1 MKFPQDIEGPLE
13 YDIVVVGGGP
23 GGSTTAKYAAQNGM
37 KVLLIEK
44 RQDVG
49 NPVRCGEGVAK
60 GWIDKVGLTSNP
72 EWISNEVKGAKMIS
86 PDGHVMEL
94 TEKMAGNECGYVVK
108 RELFDKDLL
117 KMAILEGVDVMV
129 KTSALSLLK
138 NDEGKVCGIHAKT
151 LGKEFDVHA
160 KIVIGADGFES
171 LVGQWAGINTRLG
184 LADIN
189 TCYQYHL
196 VGIDVDAE
204 FNEFYVGSDAPGGYV
219 WVFTKGPH
227 EANVG
232 IGVQASLLTGK
243 GQPKLLLDKFIAKHP
258 HLAKGKPIEEVA
270 GAVSVGPPPDTAVTD
285 NVMLVGDAARLIDP
299 MTGGGIIN
307 AIISGRFAGEVAA
320 EAIQKGDTS
329 KEFFEKYDELWKEDL
344 EDRLLRNY
352 VAKEKLCHIS
362 DDIFNKIIESL
373 AGYKIE
379 RITTLDILRMIQ
391 ERYPE
396 VVEELE
402 DLL

>member
-1 MKFPQDIEGPLE
+1 MKFPQDIDGPLE
-13 YDIVVVGGGP
+13 YDMVVVGGGP
-23 GGSTTAKYAAQNGM
+23 GGSTTARYAAQNGM
-37 KVLLIEK
+37 RVLLIEK

-60 GWIDKVGLTSNP
+60 SWVDKVGLTANP

-129 KTSALSLLK
+129 KTSALSLLR
-138 NDEGKVCGIHAKT
+138 NDQGKVSGIRART

-160 KIVIGADGFES
+160 RIVIAADGFES

-184 LADIN
+184 LAYIN

-196 VGIDVDAE
+196 VGIDVDPL
-204 FNEFYVGSDAPGGYV
+204 FNEFYIGSDAPGGYV

-232 IGVQASLLTGK
+232 IGIQASLLKEK
-243 GQPKLLLDKFIAKHP
+243 GGPKRYLDTFIAKHP
-258 HLAKGKPIEEVA
+258 HLAKGKPVEEVA
-270 GAVSVGPPPDTAVTD
+270 GAVSVCPPPDTAVTD

-320 EAIQKGDTS
+320 EAIKKGDTS
-329 KEFFEKYDELWKEDL
+329 KEFLAKYDELWKGDL

-352 VAKEKLCHIS
+352 VAKDKLCHIS

-379 RITTLDILRMIQ
+379 RITTLEILRMIQ

>member
-1 MKFPQDIEGPLE
+1 MMFPQDIDGSLE
-13 YDIVVVGGGP
+13 YDVVVVGGGP
-23 GGSTTAKYAAQNGM
+23 GGSSAARHAAMNGM
-37 KVLLIEK
+37 RVLLIEK

-49 NPVRCGEGVAK
+49 TPVRCAEGVAK
-60 GWIDKVGLTSNP
+60 SWVDKVGLTANP

-117 KMAILEGVDVMV
+117 KMAIMEGVEVMV

-138 NDEGKVCGIHAKT
+138 DDNGTIIGIHAKT
-151 LGKEFDVHA
+151 LGKEFDVYA

-171 LVGQWAGINTRLG
+171 LVGQWAGLNTRLK
-184 LADIN
+184 LEDIN

-196 VGIDVDAE
+196 VGIDVDPG
-204 FNEFYVGSDAPGGYV
+204 FNEFYIGSDAPGGYV

-232 IGVQASLLTGK
+232 IGVQASKMKNRGD
-243 GQPKLLLDKFIAKHP
+243 PKRYLDTFIAKHP
-258 HLAKGKPIEEVA
+258 HLAKGNPIEEVA
-270 GAVSVGPPPDTAVTD
+270 GAVSVCPPPDTAVTD

-307 AIISGRFAGEVAA
+307 AIITGKFAGEVAA
-320 EAIQKGDTS
+320 EAIKAGDCS
-329 KEFFEKYDELWKEDL
+329 REFFRKYDDLWKEDL

-352 VAKEKLCHIS
+352 IAKEKLCEIG
-362 DDIFNKIIESL
+362 DETFNKIIGALE
-373 AGYKIE
+373 GYKIE
-379 RITTLDILRMIQ
+379 RITTLDILRMVQ

>member
-1 MKFPQDIEGPLE
+1 
-13 YDIVVVGGGP
+13 
-23 GGSTTAKYAAQNGM
+23 M
-37 KVLLIEK
+37 KVLIIEK

-49 NPVRCGEGVAK
+49 TPVRCGEGVAK
-60 GWIDKVGLTSNP
+60 SWVDKVGLTANP

-117 KMAILEGVDVMV
+117 KMAILEGVEVMV

-138 NDEGKVCGIHAKT
+138 DEDGKVIGVHAKT
-151 LGKEFDVHA
+151 GGKEFDIFA

-171 LVGQWAGINTRLG
+171 LVGQWAGINTRLC
-184 LADIN
+184 LEDIN

-196 VGIDVDAE
+196 VGIDVDE
-204 FNEFYVGSDAPGGYV
+204 QFNEFYVGSDAPGGYV

-232 IGVQASLLTGK
+232 IGVQASQMKNK
-243 GQPKLLLDKFIAKHP
+243 GDPKRYLDKFIAKYP
-258 HLAKGKPIEEVA
+258 HLAKGYPIEEVA
-270 GAVSVGPPPDTAVTD
+270 GAVSVCPPPDTAVTD

-320 EAIQKGDTS
+320 EAIKAGDTS
-329 KEFFEKYDELWKEDL
+329 NEFFQKYDELWKEDL

-379 RITTLDILRMIQ
+379 KITTLDILRMVQ

>member
-1 MKFPQDIEGPLE
+1 MKFPKEIEGPLN
-13 YDIVVVGGGP
+13 YDIVIVGGGP
-23 GGSTTAKYAAQNGM
+23 AGSTTARFAADNGLS
-37 KVLLIEK
+37 VLLIEK

-60 GWIDKVGLTSNP
+60 SWVDKVGLTANP

-86 PDGHVMEL
+86 PNGYVMEL

-117 KMAILEGVDVMV
+117 KMAIKSGVDVMV
-129 KTSALSLLK
+129 KTSAVSLLR
-138 NDEGKVCGIHAKT
+138 NSEGKVSGIRART

-171 LVGQWAGINTRLG
+171 LVGEWAGINTRLG
-184 LADIN
+184 LAEIN

-196 VGIDVDAE
+196 VGIDVDPE
-204 FNEFYVGSDAPGGYV
+204 FNEFYIGSDAPGGYV

-232 IGVQASLLTGK
+232 IGVQASKITGK
-243 GQPKLLLDKFIAKHP
+243 GQPKEYLDKFISKHP
-258 HLAKGKPIEEVA
+258 HLAKGKPVEEVA
-270 GAVSVGPPPDTAVTD
+270 GAVSVCPPPDTAVTD
-285 NVMLVGDAARLIDP
+285 NVMLVGDAARFIDP

-307 AIISGRFAGEVAA
+307 AIISGKFAGKVAA
-320 EAIQKGDTS
+320 EAVKADDTS
-329 KEFFEKYDELWKEDL
+329 KEFFGKYDELWKEDL
-344 EDRLLRNY
+344 EDRLLRNF
-352 VAKEKLCHIS
+352 VAKEKLGQLS
-362 DDIFNKIIESL
+362 DDIINKIIESL

-379 RITTLDILRMIQ
+379 KITTLEILRMVQ
-391 ERYPE
+391 ERYPD